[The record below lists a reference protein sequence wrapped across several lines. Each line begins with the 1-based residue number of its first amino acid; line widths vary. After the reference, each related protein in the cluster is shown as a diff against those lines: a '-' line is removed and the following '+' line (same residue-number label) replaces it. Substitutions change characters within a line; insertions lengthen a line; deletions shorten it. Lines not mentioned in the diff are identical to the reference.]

1 MDHRKHYVAPA
12 IAVEDVL
19 EQTSLAC
26 MVTEPYPGKTE
37 QNGIFATGL
46 ACGTRVNKGGV
57 FIAGETAAQAI
68 CTIQA
73 PKPSDL
79 VVLS

>member
-1 MDHRKHYVAPA
+1 MDHRKDYVAPA

-26 MVTEPYPGKTE
+26 MVSEPYPGKS
-37 QNGIFATGL
+37 NGETPAIFATGL
-46 ACGTRVNKGGV
+46 PCSTLVNKGGV
-57 FIAGETAAQAI
+57 FIGDAAAAE

-73 PKPSDL
+73 PKPSQL